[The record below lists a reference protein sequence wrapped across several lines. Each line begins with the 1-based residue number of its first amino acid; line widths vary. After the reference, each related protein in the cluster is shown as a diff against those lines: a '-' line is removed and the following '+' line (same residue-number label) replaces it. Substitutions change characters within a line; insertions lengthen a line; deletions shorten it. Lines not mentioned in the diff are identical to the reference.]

1 MMNSFSQ
8 ELRILVGIVIKCQ
21 VGVAICVTLLTCS
34 GDVLKSG
41 GEKGIDHIPLKSG
54 STWSY
59 ARFDSLAVVEDTVIV
74 NVLKQVISIH
84 GDIGIEIEIID
95 TLVSKLLAVTV
106 NDTLFFVNDLEPPNT
121 VYVRFVLPLK
131 VGNSWLGSN
140 LLDSMWVAGR
150 ETVEVPA
157 GVFHN
162 AFRVEQQFWFFNQSN
177 QTTYWIAPGVGIV
190 KKNIHNFGFS
200 ENKIESWNLLSYSI
214 PE

>member
-1 MMNSFSQ
+1 VMNSFTQ
-8 ELRILVGIVIKCQ
+8 ELRIFVKIVIKCQ
-21 VGVAICVTLLTCS
+21 VGVAICVTLLACS

-41 GEKGIDHIPLKSG
+41 GENGLDHIPLKSG

-59 ARFDSLAVVEDTVIV
+59 ARFDSLAFMEDTVIV

-190 KKNIHNFGFS
+190 KRDVHNFGFS
-200 ENKIESWNLLSYSI
+200 ENKIETWNLLSYSI

>member
-1 MMNSFSQ
+1 MNSFSQ

-21 VGVAICVTLLTCS
+21 VGVAICVTLLACS

-41 GEKGIDHIPLKSG
+41 GENEIVHIPLESG

-74 NVLKQVISIH
+74 NVLEQVISIH
-84 GDIGIEIEIID
+84 GDIGIDIEIID

>member
-21 VGVAICVTLLTCS
+21 VGVAICVTLLACS

-41 GEKGIDHIPLKSG
+41 GENEIVHIPLESG

-74 NVLKQVISIH
+74 NVLEQVISIH
-84 GDIGIEIEIID
+84 GDIGIDIEIID

-140 LLDSMWVAGR
+140 PLDSMWVAGR

-190 KKNIHNFGFS
+190 KRHVHNFGFS
-200 ENKIESWNLLSYSI
+200 ENKIETWNLLSYSI

>member
-1 MMNSFSQ
+1 MNSFSQ

-21 VGVAICVTLLTCS
+21 VGVAICVTLLACS

-41 GEKGIDHIPLKSG
+41 GENGLDHIPLKSG

-59 ARFDSLAVVEDTVIV
+59 ARFDSLAFMEDTVMV
-74 NVLKQVISIH
+74 NIIGQVLTIY
-84 GDIGIEIEIID
+84 GDTLIEIEVVDSIISIINAKMVSD
-95 TLVSKLLAVTV
+95 TL
-106 NDTLFFVNDLEPPNT
+106 LFIISDFGLPYVILE
-121 VYVRFVLPLK
+121 RFVLPLK
-131 VGNSWLGSN
+131 VGNKWLGKSPF
-140 LLDSMWVAGR
+140 DSVSVVGR

-190 KKNIHNFGFS
+190 KRDVHNFGFS